1 MTKTTVGYIET
12 IELPELGIQCD
23 AKVDTGACTS
33 SLHAEQIELIE
44 RDGAPWVR
52 FHVLFDNDVARID
65 QVCESPLIDQRRIAS
80 SNGSR
85 SQRYIIR
92 SVLKVGGQER
102 TIEISLS
109 HRGSMRYPMLIG
121 RKALSGQF
129 IVDVEHAYIGTTPL

>member
-12 IELPELGIQCD
+12 VELPELAIQCD
-23 AKVDTGACTS
+23 AKIDTGACTS

-44 RDGAPWVR
+44 RNGAPWVR
-52 FHVLFDNDVARID
+52 FHVLFDNEVARID
-65 QVCESPLIDQRRIAS
+65 QVCEAPLIDQRRIAS
-80 SNGSR
+80 SNGAR
-85 SQRYIIR
+85 SKRYIIR
-92 SVLKVGGQER
+92 STLKVGGQER

-129 IVDVEHAYIGTTPL
+129 IVDVEHAYIGTPSL